1 MADPWPE
8 AVQRR
13 NKLRPRP
20 LGMGSALLAL
30 VVAVVIFIGLVLWY
44 TVNPAGIEPR
54 VLSDLEPVH
63 SLATECHERH
73 PQIARGAQVYLGQAL
88 PMLERARFEP
98 GFDEWA
104 PLEELFCRA
113 LAVDP
118 DSEVAVLG
126 WVELTALG
134 ILAEPPRRGDPDRAW
149 SLLLAVHRLRPQAEG
164 LPRVGAV
171 LHRARS
177 RANALDTEATVR

>member
-20 LGMGSALLAL
+20 VGMGGALLAL

-44 TVNPAGIEPR
+44 SVNPADYRPST
-54 VLSDLEPVH
+54 LAAYEPVH
-63 SLATECHERH
+63 ELSVECHLRH
-73 PQIARGAQVYLGQAL
+73 PQLARGASVYLDQAL

-98 GFDEWA
+98 SFTDWDE
-104 PLEELFCRA
+104 LEGLFCRA

-118 DSEVAVLG
+118 NSQVAVLG
-126 WVELTALG
+126 WAELTALG
-134 ILAEPPRRGDPDRAW
+134 ALATPPRSGDLDRA
-149 SLLLAVHRLRPQAEG
+149 LALILAVHRFEPQAVG
-164 LPRVGAV
+164 LERVGAV
-171 LHRARS
+171 LNKARS
-177 RANALDTEATVR
+177 RSNTLDTSPTVR